1 MINIDQQPPYEAE
14 LTAFDR
20 DKNNHDAVNKFF
32 YWLTTL
38 ATTVLAFI
46 VATGG
51 F

>member
-14 LTAFDR
+14 LEAFDR
-20 DKNNHDAVNKFF
+20 DKTNHDTVNKFF

-38 ATTVLAFI
+38 ASTLLFWV